1 MLAAVTRTLLNKTMI
16 GAIGLAM
23 IGGVGTSA
31 KADVELT
38 FYYPVA
44 VGGPVTKVIDGYA
57 QTYSEMTP
65 GVTIEPVYTGS
76 YLDTVT
82 KTITAIKGGNPPDI
96 AVILAV
102 DTFTLY
108 DEDAI
113 LAYDDL
119 ISTDEEQAWIDS
131 FYPAFMENGRVEG
144 KVWGIPFQRSTPVLY
159 WNKDAFAEAG
169 LDPDTPPA
177 TWEEQVEFAKKLTK
191 KDGDQVSQYGI
202 QIPSSGFPYWLFQG
216 LATQNDAFLMNQDGN
231 EVSFDQD
238 GVVEALQYMVDLSK
252 THGAMPSEIIEWGTT
267 PKDFFEGRTAM
278 MWTTTGNLTNV
289 RENAPFPFGVAM
301 LPANKRRGAPTGG
314 GNLFIF
320 NHLNEEEQ
328 AAALGFAKWMTTPE
342 QAADWSIA
350 TGYVATSPAAW
361 ETERMQEYVADFPV
375 ATVARDQLE
384 FATAELSTHENQRIT
399 KIFND
404 ALQAALTLAK
414 EPADALAEAQA
425 EADRVLSAYR

>member
-1 MLAAVTRTLLNKTMI
+1 
-16 GAIGLAM
+16 
-23 IGGVGTSA
+23 
-31 KADVELT
+31 
-38 FYYPVA
+38 
-44 VGGPVTKVIDGYA
+44 
-57 QTYSEMTP
+57 
-65 GVTIEPVYTGS
+65 
-76 YLDTVT
+76 
-82 KTITAIKGGNPPDI
+82 
-96 AVILAV
+96 
-102 DTFTLY
+102 
-108 DEDAI
+108 
-113 LAYDDL
+113 
-119 ISTDEEQAWIDS
+119 EEQAWLDS

-159 WNKDAFAEAG
+159 WNKDAFTEAG

-191 KDGDQVSQYGI
+191 KDGDQVTQYGI

-216 LATQNDAFLMNQDGN
+216 LTTQNDAFLMNQDGN

-252 THGAMPSEIIEWGTT
+252 VHGAMPGEIIEWGTT

-289 RENAPFPFGVAM
+289 RDNAPFPFGVAM

-328 AAALGFAKWMTTPE
+328 AAALDFVKWMTSPE

-361 ETERMQEYVADFPV
+361 ETERLKAYVADFPV

-384 FATAELSTHENQRIT
+384 FATAELSTHENQRVT